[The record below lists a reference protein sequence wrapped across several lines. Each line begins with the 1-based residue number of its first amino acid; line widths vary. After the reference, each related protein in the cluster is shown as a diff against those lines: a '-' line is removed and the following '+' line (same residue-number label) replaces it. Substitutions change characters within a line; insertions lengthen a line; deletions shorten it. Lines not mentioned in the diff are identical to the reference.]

1 MTKILL
7 LSFLV
12 CTSFILSCTS
22 SKNIFDKKTIAFNSW
37 QNAVINIESENDK
50 YNINDILN
58 YIKERKKLNKDY
70 TKDDSLKDYN
80 LLRYEVNKVSGTA
93 IYVEDEDRRYL
104 ITAKHV
110 VYDKNYTSRH
120 LFFTQENLKIRSHE
134 YFEKLN
140 SSISV
145 KTPFSLFFKGKYNS
159 FKIPDVN
166 QDSATRPFKF
176 SNDDLDIAII
186 SLQSKMTYQLREL
199 LETDGYKPISI
210 KNIDTSDN
218 YLVGEDIF
226 AIGYPAFSTLGKILL
241 QDKSINED
249 VVLPLTTFGK
259 TALYSPSLYYFIAD
273 VTVNPG
279 NSGGPIIRNN
289 KIIGIASQQML
300 VDLKMSTSIDLN
312 DIISTLKSSSPLAKI
327 VKSKYI
333 IQILNELKKI
343 ESGKN
348 FLKL

>member
-1 MTKILL
+1 MTKFLL
-7 LSFLV
+7 LILFVSNV
-12 CTSFILSCTS
+12 FILSCTS
-22 SKNIFDKKTIAFNSW
+22 SKNIADSKTIAFNNW

-50 YNINDILN
+50 YNINEILN

-80 LLRYEVNKVSGTA
+80 LLRYEVNKISGTA
-93 IYVEDEDRRYL
+93 IYIEDGNNRYL

-120 LFFTQENLKIRSHE
+120 LFFTKENLQIRSHE

-145 KTPFSLFFKGKYNS
+145 KTPFSLFFKGKYNT

-199 LETDGYKPISI
+199 LETDGCKPISI

-218 YLVGEDIF
+218 HLVGEDIF
-226 AIGYPAFSTLGKILL
+226 AIGYPAFSTLGKILM

-300 VDLKMSTSIDLN
+300 VDLKMNTSIDLK
-312 DIISTLKSSSPLAKI
+312 DIVSTLKYSSPLAKI

-333 IQILNELKKI
+333 IQMINELKKI